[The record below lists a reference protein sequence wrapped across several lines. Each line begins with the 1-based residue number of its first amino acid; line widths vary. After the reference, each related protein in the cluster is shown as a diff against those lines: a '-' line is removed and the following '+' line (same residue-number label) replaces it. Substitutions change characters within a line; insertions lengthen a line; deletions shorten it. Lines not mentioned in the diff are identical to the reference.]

1 MKTNDTSIK
10 DFKAVKFMREERDKI
25 SLDIKEL
32 NFEEIKNHFIER
44 RKKLTGK

>member
-1 MKTNDTSIK
+1 MKKNETTLK

-32 NFEEIKNHFIER
+32 NFEEIKNYFKVR
-44 RKKLTGK
+44 RK